1 MHDLG
6 RSGMIEA
13 SRLQEIKDLVRPMH
27 DLGRSGMIEASGLQE
42 IKDLVRPMHDLGRSG
57 MIEALSLPE
66 STLFFFFKYEKKIIS
81 LHLNTLHYT
90 GCYILPIHSWG
101 NIHAQRRQR

>member
-1 MHDLG
+1 
-6 RSGMIEA
+6 MIEA
-13 SRLQEIKDLVRPMH
+13 SRLQEIT
-27 DLGRSGMIEASGLQE
+27 
-42 IKDLVRPMHDLGRSG
+42 DLVRPMHDLGRSG

-90 GCYILPIHSWG
+90 GCYILPIHPWG